1 MKTVTSK
8 ELEMLKDIYNDQNTD
23 SCGNYKVETNEE
35 KGLIGSLVKKDLV
48 FDAFEGDVFSIV
60 YSDLSVNYMATNIS
74 LIELGCKVFSTI
86 EKAND
91 YIIENKACLSLNEIE
106 NILGKYFYV
115 DVIYHNLYK
124 LIEEKLNIK

>member
-48 FDAFEGDVFSIV
+48 FDAFEGDVFSKNWQFTK
-60 YSDLSVNYMATNIS
+60 YSFCCTNEGI
-74 LIELGCKVFSTI
+74 LVLELNGFDTSHLK
-86 EKAND
+86 
-91 YIIENKACLSLNEIE
+91 
-106 NILGKYFYV
+106 
-115 DVIYHNLYK
+115 IYYELYQ
-124 LIEEKLNIK
+124 L